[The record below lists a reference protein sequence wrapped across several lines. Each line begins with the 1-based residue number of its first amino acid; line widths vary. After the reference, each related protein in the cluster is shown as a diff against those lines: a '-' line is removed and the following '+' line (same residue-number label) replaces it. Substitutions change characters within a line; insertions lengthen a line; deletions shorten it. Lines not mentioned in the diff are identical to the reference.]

1 MRIIPYNETNP
12 ALPNQ
17 SLFGNYENR
26 TFSQIFESAED
37 FTKEYM
43 ASGIY
48 EDADNRIEKINVLFY
63 LLYSYYGNSVIASY
77 DENRFKYNLF
87 SIIYQYGP
95 SWEAKLKAQKKIRDL
110 LDSEELF
117 TGTVS
122 INNHSLNPSSPP
134 SMDAFEPLA
143 TVNNQSAQKWK
154 KSKLE
159 GYAGLMAVLRN
170 DVSAEF
176 LERFRKL
183 FLVIVQPNMPLWY
196 NTTPEEQEILDL

>member
-1 MRIIPYNETNP
+1 
-12 ALPNQ
+12 
-17 SLFGNYENR
+17 
-26 TFSQIFESAED
+26 
-37 FTKEYM
+37 M

-48 EDADNRIEKINVLFY
+48 EDEDNRIEKINVLFY

-95 SWEAKLKAQKKIRDL
+95 SWEAKLKAQKRIRDL

-122 INNHSLNPSSPP
+122 INNHSLNPSTPP

-196 NTTPEEQEILDL
+196 NTTPEEQEILDI

>member
-37 FTKEYM
+37 FTKEYQ

-95 SWEAKLKAQKKIRDL
+95 SWEAKLKAQKRIRDL

-122 INNHSLNPSSPP
+122 INNHSLNPSTPP

-183 FLVIVQPNMPLWY
+183 FLVIVQPNTPLWY
-196 NTTPEEQEILDL
+196 NTTPEEQEILDI

>member
-122 INNHSLNPSSPP
+122 INNHSLNPSTPP

-196 NTTPEEQEILDL
+196 NTTPEEQEILDI

>member
-196 NTTPEEQEILDL
+196 NTTPEEQEILDI